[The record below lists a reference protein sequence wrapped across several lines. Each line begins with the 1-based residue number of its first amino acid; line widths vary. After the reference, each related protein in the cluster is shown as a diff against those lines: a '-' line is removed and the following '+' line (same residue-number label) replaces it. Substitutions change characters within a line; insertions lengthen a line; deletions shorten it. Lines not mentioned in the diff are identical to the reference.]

1 MRTMKRH
8 IFNRSEEDRPL
19 CWGDKCIEFD
29 TKEAAKKFVKS
40 LGYAQSVDAYV
51 KECIMYYDGGYVNL
65 TGYTRD
71 EVCAAVDKKCVEFY
85 KILKD
90 AVDCNDPIT
99 ILALQDVQAL
109 TGEVTI

>member
-1 MRTMKRH
+1 MRTMKWH

-29 TKEAAKKFVKS
+29 TKETAEKFVKS
-40 LGYAQSVDAYV
+40 LECAQAYV

-71 EVCAAVDKKCVEFY
+71 EVCAAVDKKCAEFY

-90 AVDCNDPIT
+90 AVDCDDPIT
-99 ILALQDVQAL
+99 ALALQDVKAL
-109 TGEVTI
+109 AGEVTI

>member
-1 MRTMKRH
+1 MRTMKWH
-8 IFNRSEEDRPL
+8 IFNQSEENCPL

-29 TKEAAKKFVKS
+29 TKEAAEKFVKS
-40 LGYAQSVDAYV
+40 LEYAQSVDAYA

-71 EVCAAVDKKCVEFY
+71 EVYAAIDKKCIEFY

-90 AVDCNDPIT
+90 AVDYSDPIT
-99 ILALQDVQAL
+99 ALALQDVQL
-109 TGEVTI
+109 WLEK